1 MKIRVEINLKSEH
14 IVKSINKSKSDMIVQ
29 RQSEERER
37 VYITNAR
44 NAKENIIKYFADI
57 KNSKRGY

>member
-44 NAKENIIKYFADI
+44 NAKENIIK
-57 KNSKRGY
+57 